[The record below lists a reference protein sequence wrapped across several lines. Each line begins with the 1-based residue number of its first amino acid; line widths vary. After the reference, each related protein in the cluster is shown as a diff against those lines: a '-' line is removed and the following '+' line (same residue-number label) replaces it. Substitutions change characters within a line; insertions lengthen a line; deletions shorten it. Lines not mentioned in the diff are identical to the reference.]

1 MTIKYIKTLHN
12 GIEVVAIFQY
22 LGENYPLNE
31 QSLLNRI
38 AKGEEAGRRMNV
50 ERKGLKFL
58 RAHDKYVPP
67 KK

>member
-1 MTIKYIKTLHN
+1 MKYIKTFHN
-12 GIEVVAIFQY
+12 GIEVVAVFEY
-22 LGENYPLNE
+22 LGEMYPLNE
-31 QSLLNRI
+31 ASILSRI
-38 AKGEEAGRRMNV
+38 RVMEAKGGRAKV